1 MQVGGIIYGTKIK
14 KNNKF
19 TFMKTRYFIHYV
31 FIVLMFLSCN
41 FKKEKVIPMNYSER
55 SDSELEKLVIE
66 KGDTT
71 AYYELSINYLDYP
84 SERFLPYALIMANK
98 YNYPQAY
105 FDVYDRLWYL
115 YDSPDSLDNTSKEMA
130 LEYLRKAA
138 SKGHIQA
145 REILKDSNP

>member
-1 MQVGGIIYGTKIK
+1 MVQK

-19 TFMKTRYFIHYV
+19 IFMKTRYFIHYV
-31 FIVLMFLSCN
+31 FIVLMFASCN
-41 FKKEKVIPMNYSER
+41 CRKEKGIPMNYSER

-66 KGDTT
+66 KGDTS
-71 AYYELSINYLDYP
+71 AYHELFVIYLDYP

-115 YDSPDSLDNTSKEMA
+115 YDSPDSLDNTSKKMA
-130 LEYLRKAA
+130 IEYLRRAA
-138 SKGHIQA
+138 LKGHAQA
-145 REILKDSNP
+145 REILKDSNRILPDMPGK